1 MNFKVSCGE
10 TVANV
15 ICHLSTS
22 LSNTRAHFC
31 LEASLAYPQTENE
44 QLPALSPDK
53 AS

>member
-1 MNFKVSCGE
+1 MYFKVSCGE
-10 TVANV
+10 TAANV

-22 LSNTRAHFC
+22 LCNTRANFC